1 MNCHQTSPNVY
12 TRKSTPLGK
21 VVNRR
26 RCPSQDF
33 SGQTSETTIVQEM
46 DGQGKVV
53 ITVDRLSVLVVEND
67 DDIRATLVEGLRDS
81 GLVVEDAC
89 AAGAAIDG
97 WRGDVIVTDTFA
109 TPYRTESVAAYL
121 NGLRSRFAAGLVVL
135 TGHNGAAVDAK
146 LLPADAVV
154 MKPFDLGDLIGVI
167 ATVAREKRDRDARDH
182 QHSLAS

>member
-1 MNCHQTSPNVY
+1 
-12 TRKSTPLGK
+12 
-21 VVNRR
+21 
-26 RCPSQDF
+26 
-33 SGQTSETTIVQEM
+33 
-46 DGQGKVV
+46 VV

-67 DDIRATLVEGLRDS
+67 NDVRATLVEGLRDS

-109 TPYRTESVAAYL
+109 SPYRTESVVAYL

-146 LLPADAVV
+146 QLPADAVV

-167 ATVAREKRDRDARDH
+167 ETVARDRRARDARND
-182 QHSLAS
+182 QRALAS